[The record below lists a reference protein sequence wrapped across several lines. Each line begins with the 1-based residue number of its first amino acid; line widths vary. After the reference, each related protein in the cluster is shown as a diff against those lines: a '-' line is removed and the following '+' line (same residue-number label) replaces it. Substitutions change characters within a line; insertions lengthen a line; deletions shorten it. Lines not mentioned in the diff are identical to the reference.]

1 MFNSSKSS
9 LSFEQYVKA
18 AEALHALSGILLFE
32 FCRRDE
38 LASPRDQIARNFV
51 ARADM
56 AVKAILQLWQI
67 ADYPDCWILHRAL
80 LDRLFLV
87 HDLNRNNQFDQFE
100 DWSFKRQYEAAERLR
115 SDHELK
121 GQIEDL
127 VEERTAERKARY
139 NNLRN
144 NPPQW
149 QRPKPEEA
157 AKEMDLG
164 FLYKYGYDFASRYV
178 HPMADDGQQDFYTI
192 TRLVPGVKFS
202 EPESTVVLSNSIL
215 VASMILQ
222 EALNVSTLRWGRVV
236 YTAVE
241 GVRKFLL
248 SAAPEHHI
256 AVAQV
261 ATMFADQVPLAQPS
275 P

>member
-1 MFNSSKSS
+1 MFNSPKSS

-18 AEALHALSGILLFE
+18 VEALHALSGILLFE
-32 FCRRDE
+32 FCRHGE
-38 LASPRDQIARNFV
+38 LASPRDQIARNFI

-80 LDRLFLV
+80 LDRLFHV
-87 HDLNRNNQFDQFE
+87 HDLNQNNQFDQFE

-127 VEERTAERKARY
+127 VEERTAERKERY
-139 NNLRN
+139 KHLRN

-149 QRPKPEEA
+149 QRPKPEET

-164 FLYKYGYDFASRYV
+164 FLYKYGYEFASRYV

-192 TRLVPGVKFS
+192 TRLLPRPKFS

-222 EALNVSTLRWGRVV
+222 EALNASTLRWGQVV

-241 GVRKFLL
+241 GVRKLLL

-256 AVAQV
+256 ALAEV
-261 ATMFADQVPLAQPS
+261 ATMFANHVPLVQP
-275 P
+275 